1 MHETPAVTTALVHQR
16 SPTCQSCQKHNT
28 QFSLSRPQRN
38 LIFLNHLTR
47 SHSKKVKLSC
57 TTCKSEDKSI
67 CRIQIWKEIIT
78 HGEHNFLKIHLIFP
92 FLQSKVMKAAEI
104 LPCYHQTVSGVCV
117 KSCSAR
123 GRHWQHSKLRA
134 PGTSPWLMLLGQ
146 THIPLLC
153 HSLRA
158 ATGTRDQ
165 YWLQCH
171 FPCRLKSFTLRI
183 CERGQRNAFLLVQVS
198 GGIWWHLV
206 TKNNMHISLLFISS
220 EPCAGT

>member
-1 MHETPAVTTALVHQR
+1 M
-16 SPTCQSCQKHNT
+16 N
-28 QFSLSRPQRN
+28 
-38 LIFLNHLTR
+38 
-47 SHSKKVKLSC
+47 
-57 TTCKSEDKSI
+57 
-67 CRIQIWKEIIT
+67 
-78 HGEHNFLKIHLIFP
+78 
-92 FLQSKVMKAAEI
+92 AAEI

-123 GRHWQHSKLRA
+123 GRHWQHSELRA

-183 CERGQRNAFLLVQVS
+183 CQRNAFLLYRYQE
-198 GGIWWHLV
+198 GFGDTWWQRTTCTFLYYSLALSLV
-206 TKNNMHISLLFISS
+206 LVLKTHCNGLFLVLSQESKWEVFSCLFSS
-220 EPCAGT
+220 IGKAMLCGSCTICW